1 MPLIKEKIFAG
12 VDALYLTKRKTGA
25 DNYAKGLF
33 VSNFTLFRGKLI
45 SGFEISAS
53 VYNLFNE
60 KYGDPGSEEHVQD
73 IIQQDGRSFRIKL
86 SYRIRHGK

>member
-1 MPLIKEKIFAG
+1 M
-12 VDALYLTKRKTGA
+12 TKRKTGA
-25 DNYAKGLF
+25 DNYAKGFF
-33 VSNFTLFRGKLI
+33 VSNFTIFSGKLI